1 MGQAMLKHQKEHSAG
16 VPGRRPLPCPCWMP
30 CPSARWLLGPGAQ
43 ARQAVAEC
51 CSPGSCPHPAA
62 EPEPWRQQ
70 LLSTAFAVGCSLL
83 GGAAAVLIISRTQ
96 GL

>member
-1 MGQAMLKHQKEHSAG
+1 MCQAAALFLAHAG
-16 VPGRRPLPCPCWMP
+16 CLAQV
-30 CPSARWLLGPGAQ
+30 RWLLGPGAQ